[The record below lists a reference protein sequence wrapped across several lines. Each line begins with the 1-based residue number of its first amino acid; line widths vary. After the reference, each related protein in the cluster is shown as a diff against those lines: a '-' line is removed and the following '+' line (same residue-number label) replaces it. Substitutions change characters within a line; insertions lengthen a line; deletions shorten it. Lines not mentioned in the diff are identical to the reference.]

1 MALQDTQPDNKN
13 FLSPIGFQF
22 SIQKLP
28 HVNYFCQSAN
38 IPEISLSEVERM
50 SPFVRLPTPGTQLT
64 FGPLSIIFRVDE
76 DLKNYKEIYNWMIG
90 LGFPDNFEQRA
101 NISRSKNT
109 GTVSVGEILSD
120 ASLLISTAAYQTNIS
135 INFEDVYP
143 TTLAGLEFNIGVADV
158 EYLEATATFTYRKY
172 SIIDLV

>member
-28 HVNYFCQSAN
+28 HVNYFVQSAN

-64 FGPLSIIFRVDE
+64 FGSLELRFRVDE
-76 DLKNYKEIYNWMIG
+76 DLKNLN
-90 LGFPDNFEQRA
+90 
-101 NISRSKNT
+101 
-109 GTVSVGEILSD
+109 
-120 ASLLISTAAYQTNIS
+120 
-135 INFEDVYP
+135 
-143 TTLAGLEFNIGVADV
+143 
-158 EYLEATATFTYRKY
+158 
-172 SIIDLV
+172 